1 MIFRRDV
8 GKLRN
13 RRNETSGAGTIG
25 RERRGRRQYH
35 LDKREYIFSSA
46 YNSGNNLVDGFL
58 PSGSNKWTRC
68 SIKLNDEFS
77 KGGRRG
83 RKKGNEFVK
92 IISCRANNNFS
103 FLKEQDE
110 WGKRTLRSGGSV
122 FNYFCEL
129 NGGFRK
135 PRPRL
140 FYFNFKKNPIFLKI
154 LYHRQ
159 ACFFLQY

>member
-8 GKLRN
+8 NCGI
-13 RRNETSGAGTIG
+13 EGTRLLAPEQLAEMG
-25 RERRGRRQYH
+25 ERRGRRQYH

-110 WGKRTLRSGGSV
+110 
-122 FNYFCEL
+122 
-129 NGGFRK
+129 
-135 PRPRL
+135 
-140 FYFNFKKNPIFLKI
+140 
-154 LYHRQ
+154 
-159 ACFFLQY
+159 

>member
-25 RERRGRRQYH
+25 RDGRKKRKKRLQRQYH
-35 LDKREYIFSSA
+35 LDKYIFSSA

-110 WGKRTLRSGGSV
+110 
-122 FNYFCEL
+122 
-129 NGGFRK
+129 
-135 PRPRL
+135 
-140 FYFNFKKNPIFLKI
+140 
-154 LYHRQ
+154 
-159 ACFFLQY
+159 